1 MVPRL
6 MESSDGDCHC
16 THEYEYVII
25 SYARS
30 RRGEDVGSQERIAVY
45 HGSYG
50 RWGRMRDE
58 EGSCGDRRGK
68 CFYEE
73 GRGGAEP

>member
-25 SYARS
+25 SYTRS
-30 RRGEDVGSQERIAVY
+30 RRGEKVGSQERIAVY
-45 HGSYG
+45 HGS
-50 RWGRMRDE
+50 
-58 EGSCGDRRGK
+58 
-68 CFYEE
+68 
-73 GRGGAEP
+73 